1 MISLYRI
8 SYPLRFIVRR
18 SVSMDSYDRLD
29 LTNFRIRYNTFLLLN
44 KVMAILGSLIA
55 IQLTT

>member
-1 MISLYRI
+1 MIGLFRI
-8 SYPLRFIVRR
+8 SYALRFIVRR

-29 LTNFRIRYNTFLLLN
+29 LTNYLLLN
-44 KVMAILGSLIA
+44 NVMAILGSLIA